1 MYQEILNHN
10 IVHISPT
17 PPFLAWAS
25 AFPLAWARKG
35 SCLQE
40 TPKQQPCYT
49 EWYYLTL
56 SDQSTSNLPF
66 QVNPGNRTNIPNSL
80 DQVKFL
86 HDSSQEPKLAPGFKP
101 DWNSVC
107 LGVTIKI
114 SQRHEAKSQIVGN
127 PISFLREGFQTN
139 KQYFKAISWFIEK
152 VIANKLKTFHNNYLS
167 CERLAT
173 SYRKYLLN

>member
-1 MYQEILNHN
+1 MN
-10 IVHISPT
+10 
-17 PPFLAWAS
+17 
-25 AFPLAWARKG
+25 
-35 SCLQE
+35 E
-40 TPKQQPCYT
+40 TKKKPCYT
-49 EWYYLTL
+49 ERYYLTL

-114 SQRHEAKSQIVGN
+114 SPRHEAKSQIVGN